1 MDNNEF
7 RTQAHRLVDWM
18 ADYWENV
25 EKYPVMSPVSPGEI
39 KKQLPQEPPHEGIS
53 FDKTFADFEKIIMP
67 GVTHWQHPSFFA
79 YFPSN
84 ATPPSILGEMLA
96 SALAVQGMIWQT
108 SPSAAELE
116 EIVMKWLARMI
127 GLPDGFEGVIQDTA
141 STAGLVSLLTAREK
155 KSDFQ
160 INRHGFSGNEKFI
173 VYSSAETHSS
183 IEKDVKIAG
192 FGSDNLR
199 KIEVDDNFAMIPE
212 KLAEAIQEDL
222 NNGLTPL
229 AVIATLGTT
238 GSTAIDPLKE
248 IGEICRRHDIWL
260 HVDAAFGGTALILP
274 EFRYM
279 IDGIDK
285 VDTFVFNPHKWLGVN
300 FDCTAYFVRDKGA
313 LIRTFEIMPEYL
325 KTGQDAV
332 VNNYRDW
339 GIQLGRRFRA
349 LKLWFV
355 LSSYGISGLQKII
368 RRHIEIGQWLKNQVD
383 AAHDF
388 ELLAPVPFN
397 LVCFRYHPD
406 GIKDENRLDNLNAR
420 LVDAVNATG
429 KIFLTHTK
437 LKGRYTVRLVAG
449 QYRVEKRHVETAWDL
464 IRETASKLTV

>member
-160 INRHGFSGNEKFI
+160 INRRGFSGNEKFI